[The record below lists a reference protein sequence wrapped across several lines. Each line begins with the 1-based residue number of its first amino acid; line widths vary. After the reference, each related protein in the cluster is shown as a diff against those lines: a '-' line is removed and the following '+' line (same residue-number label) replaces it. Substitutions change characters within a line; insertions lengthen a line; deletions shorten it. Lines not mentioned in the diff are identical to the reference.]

1 MDTFKAMNK
10 EAHKRVLVVSYYWP
24 PSGGGGVQRWLK
36 FAKLLPEFGWDPVVV
51 TPSNPDVPVTDPTLS
66 SDVHNGVEVWSF
78 PVWEPTRA
86 ISQLGLRGNTSR
98 LGSDQSSFT
107 SLTSKVVK
115 WVRGNIFVP
124 DARVSWVKPT
134 TRKVLARLRH
144 EPVDL
149 IVTTGPPH
157 SMHLIGLSLKR
168 TTGLPWVADFR
179 DPWSTMDYLNDFRL
193 GSRARRRIVKM
204 ERAVVASADR
214 IVVTSPRALQE
225 IGLGDASKGAVI
237 PNGWDQNDFPPSAQ
251 TRAARKTPVLGHF
264 GALYGARNPVNLWTA
279 LAQSPW
285 SFRAGGP
292 ISESVLQEIEAS
304 KVPFTWHGNLPHQE
318 AVKAMLECDALLI
331 VHNDSLSARASVP
344 GKIFECLATGLP
356 LLVIGPNDSDLKDMC
371 DKWGLTFVAHGDGDA
386 KTKLAAW
393 LKNPTAAP
401 AESIRSSFERHSL
414 TTELSELFNTMI
426 S

>member
-1 MDTFKAMNK
+1 M
-10 EAHKRVLVVSYYWP
+10 
-24 PSGGGGVQRWLK
+24 
-36 FAKLLPEFGWDPVVV
+36 LPEHQW
-51 TPSNPDVPVTDPTLS
+51 TPIVATPLNPDVPVQDTSLK
-66 SDVHNGVEVWSF
+66 SDICDEAEVWRF
-78 PVWEPTRA
+78 PIWEPSRFLN
-86 ISQLGLRGNTSR
+86 QLGVGNSSSR
-98 LGSDQSSFT
+98 LGSDAGSRSSLLGRF
-107 SLTSKVVK
+107 VR
-115 WVRGNIFVP
+115 WVRGNVFVP
-124 DARVSWVKPT
+124 DARICWVKPT
-134 TRKVLARLRH
+134 TKKLLRKLKRN
-144 EPVDL
+144 PVDL

-157 SMHLIGLSLKR
+157 SVHLIGLALKR
-168 TTGLPWVADFR
+168 ATGLPWMADFR
-179 DPWSTMDYLNDFRL
+179 DPWSTMDYLSDFQL
-193 GSRARRRIVKM
+193 SRRTKKAIQDM
-204 ERAVVASADR
+204 ERKVVDVADR
-214 IVVTSPRALQE
+214 IVVPSPSALRE
-225 IGLGDASKGAVI
+225 LGVKDKRQGAVV
-237 PNGWDQNDFPPSAQ
+237 PNGWDRNDFPPSAQ

-264 GALYGARNPVNLWTA
+264 GALYGARNPVNLWAA

-356 LLVIGPNDSDLKDMC
+356 LLVIGPNGSDLKDMC
-371 DKWGLTFVAHGDGDA
+371 NQWGLTFVAHGDGDA